1 MENKQQKSKFEWLKR
16 YIKFPLIIAIAYLA
30 FVLFFNEY
38 SIAKYVVLEQ
48 QIDSLK
54 TEIKYYQDTTQR
66 YMLLNDQLNKS
77 TEEMERVVRERHHMN
92 RVNEDVYIFE

>member
-1 MENKQQKSKFEWLKR
+1 MEYYQQKPKFEWLRR
-16 YIKFPLIIAIAYLA
+16 YIKWPLVIAIAYLA